1 VSDEQI
7 EWSDLAARVVR
18 VVLARKNVGY
28 SQLAERLS
36 AFGITEGEKALASRV
51 SLGRVRLSLLLQI
64 LQVTDSEVPALW
76 KAALSLAGTW
86 EQRASAV
93 VLSEIEQ
100 IPPVG
105 IEELAQ
111 RLVLLEAGFTAK
123 TLAAQISSGTLSLP
137 VFLRCLVT
145 LRSSSLDFCIDYKDL
160 VAAARPMTKASE

>member
-1 VSDEQI
+1 VSKEEI
-7 EWSDLAARVVR
+7 AWSDLAARVVR

-36 AFGITEGEKALASRV
+36 AFGGTEGEKALASRV

-64 LQVTDSEVPALW
+64 LQVTDSNVPALW
-76 KAALSLAGTW
+76 KPALSLSGTW

-93 VLSEIEQ
+93 VLSEIEL
-100 IPPVG
+100 IPPMD
-105 IEELAQ
+105 IEELVQ
-111 RLVLLEAGFTAK
+111 RLVLLGAGFTSK

-145 LRSSSLDFCIDYKDL
+145 LRSTSLDFCIDYKDL
-160 VAAARPMTKASE
+160 VAAARQ